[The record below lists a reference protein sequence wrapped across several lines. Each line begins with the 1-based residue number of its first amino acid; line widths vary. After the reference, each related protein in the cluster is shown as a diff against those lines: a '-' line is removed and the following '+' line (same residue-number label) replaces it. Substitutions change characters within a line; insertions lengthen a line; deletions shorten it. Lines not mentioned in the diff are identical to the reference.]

1 MEPAQTVKHWL
12 ELRGL
17 SVAELAERALLEK
30 RVAQHIVEG
39 QWTPSPKQRERVAAA
54 LGVQVD
60 EIQWGHTT
68 PVEHMY
74 GHGPQF
80 GRSP

>member
-17 SVAELAERALLEK
+17 SVSELAERALMEK
-30 RVAQHIVEG
+30 RVAQHLVEG

-54 LGVQVD
+54 LGVAVD
-60 EIQWGHTT
+60 EIQWGHIT